1 MATATAIKNDVIH
14 YHELH
19 RPADSMA
26 AEVHAGLSRKQKT
39 LPPKLFYDKRGSEL
53 FDAITRLPEYY
64 PTRTET
70 GLLQRHAGEMAQLLG
85 LRSVLLE
92 LGSGSSIKI
101 RLLLDAV
108 RPRVYVPM
116 DISRK
121 HLIDSAR
128 RLASDYPWLVIH
140 AACVDYSR
148 PWYIPDFGP
157 GRYNAFFPGSS
168 IGNFEPAAALR
179 LLRQVRRLVGDGGGL
194 LIGVDLKKDVATLEK
209 AYNDAQGV
217 TADFNLNMLAHIN
230 RRLDADFDT
239 GNFVHRAIYDA
250 GQGRVEMHLECTR
263 EHRVVI
269 DGTVYRFTA
278 GETIHTE
285 NSYKYSVGGFHGLA
299 AQAGFAPVRVWS
311 DGGGLFSVHY
321 LKAQP
326 GDAGPPC
333 PGQGNS
339 ARPGR

>member
-1 MATATAIKNDVIH
+1 MATATANNKDAIQ

-19 RPADSMA
+19 HPADSMA
-26 AEVHAGLSRKQKT
+26 AEVHAGLGRRQKT

-70 GLLQRHAGEMAQLLG
+70 ALLGKYAGEMGRLLG
-85 LRSVLLE
+85 RQSVLFE
-92 LGSGSSIKI
+92 LGSGSSDKI

-128 RLASDYPWLVIH
+128 RLARDYPWLVIH

-148 PWYIPDFGP
+148 PWAIPDFGP

-168 IGNFEPAAALR
+168 IGNFEPASALK
-179 LLRQVRRLVGDGGGL
+179 LLRQVRQLVGDGGGL
-194 LIGVDLKKDVATLEK
+194 LVGVDLKKDAAILER
-209 AYNDAQGV
+209 AYNDAQGI

-230 RRLDADFDT
+230 RRLDADFDP
-239 GNFVHRAIYDA
+239 GNFAHRAIYNA
-250 GQGRVEMHLECTR
+250 SQGRIEMHLECTCD
-263 EHRVVI
+263 HRVRV
-269 DGTVYRFTA
+269 DGAVYHFA
-278 GETIHTE
+278 SGETIHTE
-285 NSYKYSVGGFHGLA
+285 YSYKYSVGEFHALA
-299 AQAGFAPVRVWS
+299 AQTGFAPVRVWT
-311 DGGGLFSVHY
+311 DRAGLFSVHY
-321 LKAQP
+321 LKART
-326 GDAGPPC
+326 DATV
-333 PGQGNS
+333 S
-339 ARPGR
+339 